1 MRTVQMTLE
10 EDLVSAVDRLAKKL
24 HTTRSGF
31 ARIALREALSRY
43 QKAKLERQHQKGYEA
58 KPVEGDEFS
67 LWEGEQVWG

>member
-10 EDLVSAVDRLAKKL
+10 EGLVSAVDRVAKKL

-43 QKAKLERQHQKGYEA
+43 HVAKLERQHKKGYETN
-58 KPVEGDEFS
+58 PVKANEFDT
-67 LWEGEQVWG
+67 WEDEQVWG